1 MISLKRLLEKKR
13 REQQIVKERDAILKE
28 LREKRAEAK
37 RIRGLPRD
45 EVDALIA
52 EAVGNSNRM

>member
-13 REQQIVKERDAILKE
+13 REQQIVKERDSILQE
-28 LREKRAEAK
+28 LRKKRAEAK